1 MTMTIVPPRADILT
15 RAMSMD
21 AVYSLDSILSYL
33 RSTFDGWHINYLE
46 NLIAIALSGKD
57 GTTHAHLAKK
67 FNRAVSTNNAIIN
80 KMDLRYG
87 LVETLADPTE
97 RRRRI
102 IRLTPKGEEVIK
114 VVTKL
119 MQKHHK

>member
-1 MTMTIVPPRADILT
+1 MPTGKPV
-15 RAMSMD
+15 
-21 AVYSLDSILSYL
+21 LDTLHNLDEALSYL
-33 RSTFDGWHINYLE
+33 RGKFEGWHINYLE

-57 GTTHAHLAKK
+57 GTTHAYLATK
-67 FNRAVSTNNAIIN
+67 FGRALSTNNTIIN

-87 LVETLADPTE
+87 LVETLADPAE

-114 VVTKL
+114 DVTKL
-119 MQKHHK
+119 MQKNHK